1 MRVPRMTGFPNITL
15 GLTSIRSVTV
25 MTPSPN
31 DSCIL
36 ALATALLKQTTIDG
50 FRRLGSIAFN
60 PAGEIERFASVGNYA
75 SYCRCVGSQEIS
87 NGKRKGRGNTK
98 NGNRDPNLIS
108 KNLRRASAFQLLAG
122 VAVVSNCWM

>member
-75 SYCRCVGSQEIS
+75 SYCRCG
-87 NGKRKGRGNTK
+87 GARK
-98 NGNRDPNLIS
+98 
-108 KNLRRASAFQLLAG
+108 SATANVKDAATPTTATG
-122 VAVVSNCWM
+122 TPI

>member
-36 ALATALLKQTTIDG
+36 ALATALAQADDYL
-50 FRRLGSIAFN
+50 L
-60 PAGEIERFASVGNYA
+60 SVW
-75 SYCRCVGSQEIS
+75 GSQKIS

-108 KNLRRASAFQLLAG
+108 KNLRGASAFQLLAG

>member
-1 MRVPRMTGFPNITL
+1 MTGFPNITL

-75 SYCRCVGSQEIS
+75 SYCRCVGSQKIS

-108 KNLRRASAFQLLAG
+108 KNLRGASAFQLLAG

>member
-75 SYCRCVGSQEIS
+75 SYCRCGGPRKSATANVKDAATP
-87 NGKRKGRGNTK
+87 KRQQGPQF
-98 NGNRDPNLIS
+98 D
-108 KNLRRASAFQLLAG
+108 F
-122 VAVVSNCWM
+122 